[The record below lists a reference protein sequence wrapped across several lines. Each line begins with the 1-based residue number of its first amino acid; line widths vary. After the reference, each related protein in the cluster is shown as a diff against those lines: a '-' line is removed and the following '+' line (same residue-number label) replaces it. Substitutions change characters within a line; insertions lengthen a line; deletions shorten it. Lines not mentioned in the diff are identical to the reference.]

1 MHAMTQPSPTA
12 PDEVERELAE
22 NLRCAAWIFENEELG
37 RFQGSILACQ
47 AVARF
52 IHRRC
57 GGAELAAPFLQIA
70 EAFKYLEQGG
80 TPRLF
85 SKKTVAEKERERSP
99 ERKHLQKLAAM
110 ALEVLVKFGDEVDI
124 AASRVA
130 GKVDKWPGMAAQ
142 KVTGDTVIAWRK
154 QLRMSQDEKF
164 NDLVSTTLK
173 ETNPRGTVEV
183 LLSNGPSGQFRG

>member
-1 MHAMTQPSPTA
+1 MTQPSPTA

-52 IHRRC
+52 IHLRR
-57 GGAELAAPFLQIA
+57 GGAELA

-99 ERKHLQKLAAM
+99 ERKHLRKLAAM
-110 ALEVLVKFGDEVDI
+110 ALDVLVKLGDEVDI

>member
-1 MHAMTQPSPTA
+1 MLAMTQPRPTA
-12 PDEVERELAE
+12 PDDAERELAE
-22 NLRCAAWIFENEELG
+22 NLRCAAWIFEKEELG

-52 IHRRC
+52 IHLRR

-110 ALEVLVKFGDEVDI
+110 ALEVLVKLGDERDVAADRI
-124 AASRVA
+124 AI
-130 GKVDKWPGMAAQ
+130 KVNKWPGMAAQ
-142 KVTGDTVIAWRK
+142 EV
-154 QLRMSQDEKF
+154 
-164 NDLVSTTLK
+164 
-173 ETNPRGTVEV
+173 RGE
-183 LLSNGPSGQFRG
+183 